1 MSNEVSCPHC
11 DQTFEMDAAGYAEIV
26 NQIKGAE
33 FEAELHDRLEQAEEK
48 HKIEVE
54 LAKKDVLTEKE
65 KQISELEHKIS
76 NHEREIEIAT
86 KAVLGEKEKQI
97 SELEHKISN
106 HEREIEFA
114 KKEVKEELS
123 EESANKDHQIQRLKN
138 EIDASGTNTELAIT
152 KATSSLE
159 KEILNLENQIGSA
172 DTEKD
177 LMEKSLNESFNTR
190 LEAKDEII
198 RIKDEEIDRVKDMK
212 VKMSVKEIGE
222 NLEKWCEDQFNILRP
237 SAFPNA
243 EFEKDNISLKDEDE
257 AHGTKGDYIFRESD
271 SSGVEF
277 VSIMFEMKDK
287 MEDTKGEKNESHL
300 KKLDQ
305 DRKKK
310 KCEYAILVSMLEM
323 DSELYNRGI
332 VDMSHKYEKMYI
344 VRPQHFMPLLT
355 LIRNEAKKSLG
366 IRNEMA
372 IIKSQNYDIE
382 NFENKM
388 LEFQEGF
395 GKNVMSARTNFE
407 TAIKDIDAT
416 IKKLEKIKSSLTTS
430 SRQLRLANDKT
441 QDLSIKKLTRNNPTM
456 KDKFD
461 NLKKE

>member
-11 DQTFEMDAAGYAEIV
+11 DQTFEMDAAGYADIV

-48 HKIEVE
+48 HKIEIE
-54 LAKKDVLTEKE
+54 LAKKEVLAEPEKRISYLE
-65 KQISELEHKIS
+65 NQIV
-76 NHEREIEIAT
+76 NHPRD
-86 KAVLGEKEKQI
+86 
-97 SELEHKISN
+97 
-106 HEREIEFA
+106 IEFA
-114 KKEVKEELS
+114 KKELMGDLS
-123 EESANKDHQIQRLKN
+123 EESVNKDKQIVRLKN
-138 EIDASGTNTELAIT
+138 EIEASKTETELAVN
-152 KATSSLE
+152 KATTPLE
-159 KEILNLENQIGSA
+159 KKILNLENQIGSA

-177 LMEKSLNESFNTR
+177 LMEKSLNQSFNTR

-388 LEFQEGF
+388 LEFQQGF

-461 NLKKE
+461 NLEKR

>member
-1 MSNEVSCPHC
+1 MEQVVCPHC
-11 DQTFEMDAAGYAEIV
+11 EQVFEMDAAGYADIV
-26 NQIKGAE
+26 KQIKDVE
-33 FEAELHDRLEQAEEK
+33 FETEIHERLQSEQEK
-48 HKIEVE
+48 HLLAIKVAEAKIKEDS
-54 LAKKDVLTEKE
+54 AKNITDKD
-65 KQISELEHKIS
+65 KQI
-76 NHEREIEIAT
+76 
-86 KAVLGEKEKQI
+86 
-97 SELEHKISN
+97 
-106 HEREIEFA
+106 
-114 KKEVKEELS
+114 
-123 EESANKDHQIQRLKN
+123 DRLKN
-138 EIDASGTNTELAIT
+138 ELMASETNLKLAV
-152 KATSSLE
+152 KDATSPLDKKIMTLE
-159 KEILNLENQIGSA
+159 QEKNKEILTLKNELETAGTNLKLAVNEAKSSLDKKIMTLEHRVSTS

-177 LMEKSLNESFNTR
+177 LLEKSLNESFNTR
-190 LEAKDEII
+190 LEAKDDII

-212 VKMSVKEIGE
+212 VKMSVKGIGE

-243 EFEKDNISLKDEDE
+243 EFEKDNISLKDDDE
-257 AHGTKGDYIFRESD
+257 AHGTKGDFIFRESD

-287 MEDTKGEKNESHL
+287 MEDTKGEKNETHL

-323 DSELYNRGI
+323 DSDLYNRGI

-355 LIRNEAKKSLG
+355 LIRNEAKKSLQ

-388 LEFQEGF
+388 LDFQEGF
-395 GKNVMSARTNFE
+395 GKNVMSARKNFE

-416 IKKLEKIKSSLTTS
+416 IKKLEKIKSNLTTS

-456 KDKFD
+456 KAKFD
-461 NLKKE
+461 EVNTDD

>member
-1 MSNEVSCPHC
+1 
-11 DQTFEMDAAGYAEIV
+11 MDAAGYAEIV

-48 HKIEVE
+48 HKIEIE
-54 LAKKDVLTEKE
+54 LAKKEALAEPEKR
-65 KQISELEHKIS
+65 IS
-76 NHEREIEIAT
+76 NLEN
-86 KAVLGEKEKQI
+86 QI
-97 SELEHKISN
+97 KN
-106 HEREIEFA
+106 HPRDIEFA
-114 KKEVKEELS
+114 KKEVIGDLS
-123 EESANKDHQIQRLKN
+123 EESVNKDKQIERLKN
-138 EIDASGTNTELAIT
+138 EIKASKTETELAVN
-152 KATSSLE
+152 KATSPLE

-198 RIKDEEIDRVKDMK
+198 RMKDEEIDRVKDMK
-212 VKMSVKEIGE
+212 VKMSVKAIGE

-257 AHGTKGDYIFRESD
+257 VHGTKGDYIFRESD

-332 VDMSHKYEKMYI
+332 VDMSHKYKKMYI
-344 VRPQHFMPLLT
+344 VRPQHFIPLLT

-388 LEFQEGF
+388 LDFQEGF

-407 TAIKDIDAT
+407 AAIKDIDAT

-461 NLKKE
+461 DLKKK

>member
-1 MSNEVSCPHC
+1 MSKEVSCPHC
-11 DQTFEMDAAGYAEIV
+11 KQTFEMDAAGYADIM
-26 NQIKGAE
+26 NQIRDAE
-33 FEAELHDRLEQAEEK
+33 FETEITQRLQSEHEK
-48 HKIEVE
+48 HVLAVKVAEAKIKEDS
-54 LAKKDVLTEKE
+54 AKNITDKD
-65 KQISELEHKIS
+65 KQI
-76 NHEREIEIAT
+76 
-86 KAVLGEKEKQI
+86 
-97 SELEHKISN
+97 
-106 HEREIEFA
+106 
-114 KKEVKEELS
+114 
-123 EESANKDHQIQRLKN
+123 DRLKN
-138 EIDASGTNTELAIT
+138 ELKASETDLKMAVNEAS
-152 KATSSLE
+152 SSLD
-159 KEILNLENQIGSA
+159 KKIMTLEHKVSTS
-172 DTEKD
+172 DTEKN
-177 LMEKSLNESFNTR
+177 LLEKSLNESFNTR

-198 RIKDEEIDRVKDMK
+198 RMKDEEIDRVRDMK
-212 VKMSVKEIGE
+212 VKMSVKAIGE

-257 AHGTKGDYIFRESD
+257 VHGTKGDYIFRESD

-332 VDMSHKYEKMYI
+332 VDMSHKYKKMYI
-344 VRPQHFMPLLT
+344 VRPQHFIPLLT

-388 LEFQEGF
+388 LDFQDGF

-407 TAIKDIDAT
+407 AAIKDIDAT

-461 NLKKE
+461 DLKKK

>member
-1 MSNEVSCPHC
+1 
-11 DQTFEMDAAGYAEIV
+11 MDAAGYAEIV

-48 HKIEVE
+48 HKIEIE
-54 LAKKDVLTEKE
+54 LAKKEALAEPEKR
-65 KQISELEHKIS
+65 IS
-76 NHEREIEIAT
+76 NLEN
-86 KAVLGEKEKQI
+86 QI
-97 SELEHKISN
+97 KN
-106 HEREIEFA
+106 HPRDIEFA
-114 KKEVKEELS
+114 KKEVIGDLS
-123 EESANKDHQIQRLKN
+123 EESVNKDKQIERLKN
-138 EIDASGTNTELAIT
+138 EIKASKTETELAVN
-152 KATSSLE
+152 KATSPLE

-212 VKMSVKEIGE
+212 VKMSVKGIGE

-323 DSELYNRGI
+323 DSDLYNRGI

-461 NLKKE
+461 DLKKT

>member
-1 MSNEVSCPHC
+1 
-11 DQTFEMDAAGYAEIV
+11 
-26 NQIKGAE
+26 
-33 FEAELHDRLEQAEEK
+33 
-48 HKIEVE
+48 
-54 LAKKDVLTEKE
+54 
-65 KQISELEHKIS
+65 
-76 NHEREIEIAT
+76 
-86 KAVLGEKEKQI
+86 
-97 SELEHKISN
+97 
-106 HEREIEFA
+106 
-114 KKEVKEELS
+114 
-123 EESANKDHQIQRLKN
+123 
-138 EIDASGTNTELAIT
+138 
-152 KATSSLE
+152 
-159 KEILNLENQIGSA
+159 
-172 DTEKD
+172 
-177 LMEKSLNESFNTR
+177 MEKSLNESFNTR

-388 LEFQEGF
+388 LDFQEGF

>member
-48 HKIEVE
+48 HKIEIE
-54 LAKKDVLTEKE
+54 LAKKEVLAEPEKR
-65 KQISELEHKIS
+65 IS
-76 NHEREIEIAT
+76 NLEN
-86 KAVLGEKEKQI
+86 QI
-97 SELEHKISN
+97 NN
-106 HEREIEFA
+106 HPREIEFA
-114 KKEVKEELS
+114 KKEVMENLS
-123 EESANKDHQIQRLKN
+123 EESVHKDKQIERLKN
-138 EIDASGTNTELAIT
+138 EIKASKTETELAVN
-152 KATSSLE
+152 KATSPLE
-159 KEILNLENQIGSA
+159 KEILNLGNQIESA

-198 RIKDEEIDRVKDMK
+198 RIKEEEIDRVKDMK

>member
-1 MSNEVSCPHC
+1 MNEATSPL
-11 DQTFEMDAAGYAEIV
+11 DKKIMTLEQEKNKEILTLKNELDAAGT
-26 NQIKGAE
+26 NLK
-33 FEAELHDRLEQAEEK
+33 
-48 HKIEVE
+48 
-54 LAKKDVLTEKE
+54 LTV
-65 KQISELEHKIS
+65 SE
-76 NHEREIEIAT
+76 
-86 KAVLGEKEKQI
+86 
-97 SELEHKISN
+97 
-106 HEREIEFA
+106 
-114 KKEVKEELS
+114 
-123 EESANKDHQIQRLKN
+123 
-138 EIDASGTNTELAIT
+138 
-152 KATSSLE
+152 ATSSLD
-159 KEILNLENQIGSA
+159 KKILTLEHQVSTS
-172 DTEKD
+172 DTEKN
-177 LMEKSLNESFNTR
+177 LLEKSLNESFNTR
-190 LEAKDEII
+190 LEAKDDII

-212 VKMSVKEIGE
+212 VKMSVKGIGE

-257 AHGTKGDYIFRESD
+257 VHGTKGDYIFRESD

-388 LEFQEGF
+388 LDFQEGF

-461 NLKKE
+461 DLKKT

>member
-48 HKIEVE
+48 HKIEIE
-54 LAKKDVLTEKE
+54 LAKKEVLAEPEKR
-65 KQISELEHKIS
+65 IS
-76 NHEREIEIAT
+76 NLEN
-86 KAVLGEKEKQI
+86 QI
-97 SELEHKISN
+97 NN
-106 HEREIEFA
+106 HPREIEFA
-114 KKEVKEELS
+114 KKEVMENLS
-123 EESANKDHQIQRLKN
+123 EESVHKDKQIERLKN
-138 EIDASGTNTELAIT
+138 EIKASKTETELAVN
-152 KATSSLE
+152 KATSPLE
-159 KEILNLENQIGSA
+159 KEILNLGNQIESA

-344 VRPQHFMPLLT
+344 VRPQHFIPLLT

>member
-1 MSNEVSCPHC
+1 MSKEVSCPHC
-11 DQTFEMDAAGYAEIV
+11 KQTFEMDAAGYADIM
-26 NQIKGAE
+26 NQIRDAE
-33 FEAELHDRLEQAEEK
+33 FETEIHQRLQSEQEK
-48 HKIEVE
+48 HVLAVKVAEAKIKEDS
-54 LAKKDVLTEKE
+54 AKNITDKD
-65 KQISELEHKIS
+65 KQI
-76 NHEREIEIAT
+76 
-86 KAVLGEKEKQI
+86 
-97 SELEHKISN
+97 
-106 HEREIEFA
+106 
-114 KKEVKEELS
+114 
-123 EESANKDHQIQRLKN
+123 DRLKN
-138 EIDASGTNTELAIT
+138 ELKASETDLKMAVNEAS
-152 KATSSLE
+152 SSLD
-159 KEILNLENQIGSA
+159 KKIMTLEHKVSTS
-172 DTEKD
+172 DTEKN
-177 LMEKSLNESFNTR
+177 LLEKSLNESFNTR

-198 RIKDEEIDRVKDMK
+198 RMKDEEIDRVKDMK
-212 VKMSVKEIGE
+212 VKMSVKAIGE

-257 AHGTKGDYIFRESD
+257 VHGTKGDYIFRESD

-332 VDMSHKYEKMYI
+332 VDMSHKYKKMYI
-344 VRPQHFMPLLT
+344 VRPQHFIPLLT

-388 LEFQEGF
+388 LDFQEGF

-407 TAIKDIDAT
+407 AAIKDIDAT

-461 NLKKE
+461 DLKKK

>member
-1 MSNEVSCPHC
+1 M
-11 DQTFEMDAAGYAEIV
+11 
-26 NQIKGAE
+26 
-33 FEAELHDRLEQAEEK
+33 
-48 HKIEVE
+48 
-54 LAKKDVLTEKE
+54 
-65 KQISELEHKIS
+65 
-76 NHEREIEIAT
+76 
-86 KAVLGEKEKQI
+86 LGEKEKQI

-106 HEREIEFA
+106 HERDIEFS
-114 KKEVKEELS
+114 KKEVIGDLS
-123 EESANKDHQIQRLKN
+123 EESVNKDKQIERLKN
-138 EIDASGTNTELAIT
+138 EIKASKTETELAVN
-152 KATSSLE
+152 KATSPLE

-332 VDMSHKYEKMYI
+332 VHMSHKYEKM
-344 VRPQHFMPLLT
+344 
-355 LIRNEAKKSLG
+355 
-366 IRNEMA
+366 
-372 IIKSQNYDIE
+372 
-382 NFENKM
+382 
-388 LEFQEGF
+388 
-395 GKNVMSARTNFE
+395 
-407 TAIKDIDAT
+407 
-416 IKKLEKIKSSLTTS
+416 
-430 SRQLRLANDKT
+430 
-441 QDLSIKKLTRNNPTM
+441 
-456 KDKFD
+456 
-461 NLKKE
+461 